1 MFLSEKN
8 SIYLLNTLKNV
19 LKKKYNFDISD
30 DEEHLLYTIMEM
42 YKKSDK
48 NLNELNKLVL
58 QETIKIILKNL
69 KKKINFNKNHL
80 HNDIPETPE
89 QIREHIEER
98 NKIACIKTQYLT
110 VDSRQRNIN
119 FYPNTF
125 NYSLNINPFLNI
137 ISIELISAE
146 IPKSEYIINN
156 SNNKIY
162 FQELITQQLNN
173 TFNIANVPYGTY
185 SLSNL
190 KNIIETTMN
199 NSSITNAIYNVDI
212 TTFEAQNKIN
222 ISSDMGGSTELFNLI
237 FYGGEDNYET
247 STIKVYTENS
257 IGPLLGFSISNFT
270 GDSNY
275 TSNQQIDL
283 DGENYIFL
291 QINNFKTI
299 ENSSTSVKNIFAKI
313 SLDTNNDIKYFKNN
327 DEYRVIKKFN
337 PPLLRLEKID
347 ISFLKYDGNF
357 YNFNGKE
364 HSLLFKIETLN
375 YKN

>member
-1 MFLSEKN
+1 
-8 SIYLLNTLKNV
+8 
-19 LKKKYNFDISD
+19 
-30 DEEHLLYTIMEM
+30 M

-69 KKKINFNKNHL
+69 KKKINFNKNNL

-110 VDSRQRNIN
+110 IDSRQRNIN

-125 NYSLNINPFLNI
+125 NYSLNINPFTNI

-162 FQELITQQLNN
+162 FQELIAQQLNN
-173 TFNIANVPYGTY
+173 TFNIANIPYGSY

-199 NSSITNAIYNVDI
+199 NSSITNAIYNIDI
-212 TTFEAQNKIN
+212 NTLEAQNKII

-247 STIKVYTENS
+247 TTIKVYPENS
-257 IGPLLGFSISNFT
+257 IGPLLGFSIFNFT
-270 GDSNY
+270 GNSNY
-275 TSNQQIDL
+275 TSDQQIDL

-327 DEYRVIKKFN
+327 DEYRVIKNFN
-337 PPLLRLEKID
+337 PPLIRLEKID

-357 YNFNGKE
+357 YDFNGKE
-364 HSLLFKIETLN
+364 HSLLLKLETLN